1 MFSSLLQRLHAL
13 QEQLAASVLAQRER
27 SDTGQQQPRQPQQPQ
42 QTGKLVTKTP
52 SRKRQTETAVLRT
65 KVRRLREAESLQVK
79 RTKKVQ

>member
-13 QEQLAASVLAQRER
+13 QEQLAASVLVQRER
-27 SDTGQQQPRQPQQPQ
+27 SDTGQQQPRQPQ